1 MNLNNITARHKALEI
16 NINNAFE
23 KLKNKGGFN
32 PMSLMK
38 VISGGEINLE
48 ALGLPESLFS
58 DLAEYQALSATLRE
72 VAEKVAAKMGEAT
85 HA

>member
-1 MNLNNITARHKALEI
+1 MNLIQITTRHKELEANIKQALES
-16 NINNAFE
+16 FQG
-23 KLKNKGGFN
+23 KGDFN

-38 VISGGEINLE
+38 VFSGGGLNLE

-58 DLAEYQALSATLRE
+58 DLAEYQALSATLRD
-72 VAEKVAAKMGEAT
+72 VAEKVAVKMGERA